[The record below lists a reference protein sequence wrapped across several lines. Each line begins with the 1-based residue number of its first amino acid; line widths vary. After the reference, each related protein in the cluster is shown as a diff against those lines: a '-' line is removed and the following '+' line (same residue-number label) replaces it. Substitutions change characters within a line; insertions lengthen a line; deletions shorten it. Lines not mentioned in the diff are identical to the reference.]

1 MDVRKYRLTVAY
13 DGTGVGPT
21 ALVATSAGGFPIGPW
36 SGDNASSAWIVPT
49 PDTVGPGDVTGV
61 FKYRYTTTFSTP
73 GDGVVTIAGQANADN
88 TIVGGFIDTTAV
100 ALTGGGF
107 NAFGGFNTLDV
118 PVVETNH
125 TITFLLQNGVGDV
138 NPNGPTGLRVE
149 FSAANFFAP
158 PAPITGTPIGS
169 LYSTGV
175 NNAGAPMPDNTT
187 PDPHWQLTA
196 GPGGTN
202 LGDLRV
208 RTASGGFP
216 IGPWLGDDA
225 KSAWVGELSPNH
237 DLSSAA
243 GDYKATTTFTLPAGA
258 TSVHLVGRWSTDDA
272 ALELL
277 LNGQQVDGP
286 NNTGFTTW
294 TEFDI
299 SSTGIHP
306 GLNTFEARW
315 SNSGGPGG
323 VRVEFDEARF
333 QTIPEPSSLLLF
345 GLGVLAFIGLLRKRT
360 V

>member
-1 MDVRKYRLTVAY
+1 
-13 DGTGVGPT
+13 
-21 ALVATSAGGFPIGPW
+21 
-36 SGDNASSAWIVPT
+36 
-49 PDTVGPGDVTGV
+49 
-61 FKYRYTTTFSTP
+61 
-73 GDGVVTIAGQANADN
+73 VVTIVGQASADN
-88 TIVGGFIDTTAV
+88 TIVGGFIDSTAV

-107 NAFGGFNTLDV
+107 NAFGGFNTLAV
-118 PVVETNH
+118 PVVGANH
-125 TITFLLQNGVGDV
+125 TLTFLVQNGVGDV

-149 FSAANFFAP
+149 FSAASFLAP
-158 PAPITGTPIGS
+158 PPPITGTPIGS

-175 NNAGAPMPDNTT
+175 SNGSAPLPDDTA

-202 LGDLRV
+202 VGDMRV

-237 DLSSAA
+237 DLSSGA
-243 GDYKATTTFTLPAGA
+243 GDFTATTTFSLPADA
-258 TSVHLVGRWSTDDA
+258 TSVRLVGRWSTDDA

-299 SSTGIHP
+299 SSTNIHP

-333 QTIPEPSSLLLF
+333 QTIPEPSGLVLF
-345 GLGVLAFIGLLRKRT
+345 GLGLLGFVRLRRRRA